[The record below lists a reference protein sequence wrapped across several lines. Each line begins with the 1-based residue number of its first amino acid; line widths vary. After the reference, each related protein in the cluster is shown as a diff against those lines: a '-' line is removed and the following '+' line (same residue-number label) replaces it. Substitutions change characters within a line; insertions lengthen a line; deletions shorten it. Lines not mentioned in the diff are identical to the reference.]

1 MSRTAAVIAGIAIL
15 IGAPKASA
23 QTMPPTFPT
32 VGTDE
37 EAFSGALDLLA
48 FSQYV
53 WRGYEF
59 NPDAVFQPALRLNEK
74 GLEIGAQGTV
84 DMTDANEMKGDLSDW
99 KLRAGLARHTPGGEV
114 ALTYNYYG
122 YRGDRNK
129 TQEIALELAW
139 GNPFFM
145 GLDVYWDIDRTDGF
159 YGRLSTGFGWK
170 TGFFSLIPSVSVGA
184 ATDKYL
190 DYYFGVD
197 SNSFCDLQVSL
208 RAEAELATGVSI
220 VAQGDYS
227 ELLTSD
233 LREARATFARGD
245 RFWWGGGMSFRF

>member
-1 MSRTAAVIAGIAIL
+1 MSRTTAVAAAAIL
-15 IGAPKASA
+15 IVTPAVFA
-23 QTMPPTFPT
+23 QNMPPTFPT
-32 VGTDE
+32 VNQDE
-37 EAFSGALDLLA
+37 EAFSGVFHALA
-48 FSQYV
+48 SSQYI

-74 GLEIGAQGTV
+74 GVELAGQGTI
-84 DMTDANEMKGDLSDW
+84 DFTDANGMKGDLSDW
-99 KLRAGLARHTPGGEV
+99 KLRAGLARRMPGSEV

-122 YRGDRNK
+122 YRGERNK
-129 TQEIALELAW
+129 TQEIALEMAW

-170 TGFFSLIPSVSVGA
+170 TGFLSLIPSISVGA

-197 SNSFCDLQVSL
+197 NNSFCDLQATL
-208 RAEAELATGVSI
+208 RAEAELTAGVSI

-227 ELLTSD
+227 EMLTGD
-233 LREARATFARGD
+233 LREARNTSARGEK
-245 RFWWGGGMSFRF
+245 FWWGGGVSLRF